1 MFSENEVQELR
12 GYIERVSELNEE
24 FNEIVKE
31 DKEMIGRLLLKYPIE
46 VSLSEYAEKNNES
59 LRTMRPDVM
68 ETAIQYG
75 EESLKK
81 MTGKKEYE
89 RVVKNVEEQVEGI
102 KALLE
107 YIKELKDRI
116 ERLES
121 KLK

>member
-107 YIKELKDRI
+107 YIKELKDRYKVI
-116 ERLES
+116 EM
-121 KLK
+121 